1 MNVGRLQV
9 VISLAALWILAAVVP
24 QAGLTRADRHVAEEP
39 AMWRPEHSGR
49 TQSYPHERA
58 NVAEHL
64 PSGLVLAAAV
74 LSAVGLVAF
83 LAWRLRRRKN
93 DLFIYI
99 EYPRQVW
106 GAYLILGF
114 LILML
119 AAICWVAWHES
130 TRPVNP
136 PVRQDVVDGPE
147 NREVPLPPV
156 RSSSPRQADVP
167 EASTWVRYIWVTFL
181 VLLAAGIWD
190 TLRRT
195 PKDLPSEPGDLSP
208 AIEETRQAVVTFQEP
223 ADPVARCYRDMC
235 RVFEHRAKMTA
246 EVTAREFALLL
257 AKAGVGDPEVRSL
270 TDLFEQ
276 VRYGG
281 RMSGPREHG
290 EAVALLETIESR
302 YGRGF
307 NEA

>member
-1 MNVGRLQV
+1 
-9 VISLAALWILAAVVP
+9 
-24 QAGLTRADRHVAEEP
+24 
-39 AMWRPEHSGR
+39 
-49 TQSYPHERA
+49 
-58 NVAEHL
+58 
-64 PSGLVLAAAV
+64 
-74 LSAVGLVAF
+74 VGLVGL

-106 GAYLILGF
+106 GAYLTLGF

-136 PVRQDVVDGPE
+136 PARQDVVEGLE
-147 NREVPLPPV
+147 NKEVPPLPV
-156 RSSSPRQADVP
+156 RPSSPAQDDVP
-167 EASTWVRYIWVTFL
+167 EVSIWVRYVWLTFL
-181 VLLAAGIWD
+181 VLLAAGIWE

-195 PKDLPSEPGDLSP
+195 PKGLPSESGDLSP
-208 AIEETRQAVVTFQEP
+208 AIEETRQAVVMFQEHR
-223 ADPVARCYRDMC
+223 DPVARCYRDMC
-235 RVFEHRAKMTA
+235 RVFQHRAPMTA

-257 AKAGVGDPEVRSL
+257 ARAGVGDPGVKSL

-281 RMSGPREHG
+281 RMSGPRERA
-290 EAVALLETIESR
+290 EAAALLQAIQLR
-302 YGRGF
+302 YGRAF